1 MFEAYFILGGRMRRF
16 KFLIYSILL
25 WIVAPLLGLLGVPAI
40 NNARYPVMATIAVVT
55 LLGLFWTWSCC
66 ALVVK
71 RLHDLERSGWH
82 CVWIVLVPALL
93 FGGLTIEINGIP
105 VNGVWGLR
113 FGYTAGT
120 VPVLAMLYLVLARGS
135 DGPNKYGYPP

>member
-1 MFEAYFILGGRMRRF
+1 MIEAYFILSGRMRRF
-16 KFLIYSILL
+16 KFLVYSILL

-40 NNARYPVMATIAVVT
+40 DNARYPVMAKVAVVT
-55 LLGLFWTWSCC
+55 LLGLFWIWSCC

-82 CVWIVLVPALL
+82 CVWMVLVPALL
-93 FGGLTIEINGIP
+93 FGGLTIEINGSP
-105 VNGVWGLR
+105 VTGVR
-113 FGYTAGT
+113 FAYAAGI
-120 VPVLAMLYLVLARGS
+120 VPILAMLYLLLARGS

>member
-1 MFEAYFILGGRMRRF
+1 MIEAYFIFSGRIRRF
-16 KFLIYSILL
+16 KFLVYSILL

-40 NNARYPVMATIAVVT
+40 NNARYPVMATVAVVT
-55 LLGLFWTWSCC
+55 LLGLFWTSSCC

-82 CVWIVLVPALL
+82 CVWMVLVPALL
-93 FGGLTIEINGIP
+93 FGGLTIEINGSP
-105 VNGVWGLR
+105 VTGVR
-113 FGYTAGT
+113 FGYAAGI
-120 VPVLAMLYLVLARGS
+120 VPILAMLYLLLARGS